1 MKGGLRDLVIAVG
14 TRNLDRLMQAFKTMG
29 VILPG
34 ADLDRIRQAEAALF
48 DQMWGK
54 SMRDLTRTHPQEMR
68 KFALEFRDV
77 LYEMPFQVPSDMIYL
92 GRCVAI
98 LSGMCT
104 GLDPDFNLFEGLRPF
119 AEQLLAEDGAD
130 WLGELL
136 KALGEQIRVLT
147 TLPKRVD
154 AALNAIERGD
164 LVVTAKASPELQRQ
178 LSRLT
183 SAIDRLVGVGIFA
196 AFLVVGSILYINGHF
211 VPGIIFF
218 SLALVALT
226 WTLIKRSK

>member
-1 MKGGLRDLVIAVG
+1 
-14 TRNLDRLMQAFKTMG
+14 
-29 VILPG
+29 
-34 ADLDRIRQAEAALF
+34 

-68 KFALEFRDV
+68 TVALEFRDV
-77 LYEMPFQVPSDMIYL
+77 LYEMPFQMPSDMIYL

-104 GLDPDFNLFEGLRPF
+104 GLDPEFNLFEGLRPF

-136 KALGEQIRVLT
+136 KALGEQIRVLA

-154 AALNAIERGD
+154 AALTAIERGD
-164 LVVTAKASPELQRQ
+164 LVVTAKASPGLQKQ

-196 AFLVVGSILYINGHF
+196 AFLVVGSILYINGLF
-211 VPGIIFF
+211 VPGIILF

-226 WTLIKRSK
+226 WALIKPLK

>member
-1 MKGGLRDLVIAVG
+1 
-14 TRNLDRLMQAFKTMG
+14 LMQAFQTMG

-34 ADLDRIRQAEAALF
+34 ADLERIRQAEAALF

-54 SMRDLTRTHPQEMR
+54 SMRELTRTLPQEMR
-68 KFALEFRDV
+68 KFASEFRDV

-130 WLGELL
+130 WLRELL
-136 KALGEQIRVLT
+136 EVLGEQIRVLA
-147 TLPKRVD
+147 TLPKRID
-154 AALNAIERGD
+154 ATLTAIERGD
-164 LVVTAKASPELQRQ
+164 LILTAKASPELQRQ

-183 SAIDRLVGVGIFA
+183 STIDRLVGVGIFA
-196 AFLVVGSILYINGHF
+196 AFLVVGGFLYINGQF
-211 VPGIIFF
+211 MPGIIFF
-218 SLALVALT
+218 GLALVSLT
-226 WTLIKRSK
+226 WALFKPLK